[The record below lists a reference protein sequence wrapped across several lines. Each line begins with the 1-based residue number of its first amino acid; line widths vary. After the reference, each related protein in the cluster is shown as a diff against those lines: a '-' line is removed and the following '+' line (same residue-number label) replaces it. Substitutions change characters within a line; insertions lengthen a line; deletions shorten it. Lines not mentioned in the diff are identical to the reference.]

1 MKHAILMFTVLAL
14 IGQPIFAA
22 QLPPAPAD
30 TFSIAVIPDTQH
42 YRGKKSKAQPDST
55 EPVTN
60 PVFKAYAG
68 WIAGN
73 LEKQRIVFVTH
84 VGDIVDIN
92 NREQWTVARRNMDFL
107 HGHVPYGIS
116 VGNHDMTRVG
126 DSSLFQEFFPAKRF
140 EKLDWY
146 GGHFRKASGRP
157 AVSGNNADSYQFFSA
172 GGLDF
177 VFLHLECNAPDNVLA
192 WADSVLKKHSKRR
205 AIITTHMGLGPRE
218 KPKAARDYYDAPK
231 GRMRWKKCHGER
243 GNTPQQMWDKCF
255 RKHIN
260 LFMICCGDQSRT
272 QALHQSVRG
281 VHGNVVH
288 EVLSDY
294 GVNGMRIMRFIPRKN
309 RIEVR
314 TWNPVKNKLCL
325 KTSIVG
331 KAERHQFELKYEMSS
346 TANKAGANQ
355 TDSWNQF
362 RGPNGSGVA
371 TGSHP
376 PVKIDSTKPTW
387 KVATPIGHSSPVLSD
402 KRIFLIG
409 IDDNRLVT
417 LAYEKAAGKLAWRRE
432 APGVPLEKVHKANS
446 HATSTPVV
454 DKERVYVYF
463 GSYGMLCYDHDGK
476 ELWKKPIAT
485 PRTLYGTSTSPISY
499 EDLIILVLDDDNNL
513 PRSRLSK
520 SKLLALKK
528 ATGEKAWETPRP
540 FQRSGWSTPMIWSH
554 GDQNELV
561 VLGNGRL
568 CGYDLPLGQET
579 WFVTGFSRETISSPV
594 AGNGLVFAS
603 ASRRGG
609 GGSVQVD
616 PEPFWKSIIGFDT
629 NGDKKLQ
636 RSEMIGHFTF
646 PFRPELPLGHPGFGM
661 PLPADKRQRSRRL
674 DGIFRGMDKN
684 RDGFWTHKEFTAN
697 FSHGSGKPMLIAVRP
712 GGKGNITDN
721 HVQWELNRGIPEIPS
736 PVFYKNRLYMVR
748 SGGLLSAVNVATG
761 KSLYSERLGGSGQYS
776 ASPVIAN
783 GNLYLASETGQVTI
797 AKTGDTFGIVHQH
810 KLGESTHVSPAFD
823 ASTLYI
829 RGAKHLWAF
838 RNLD

>member
-1 MKHAILMFTVLAL
+1 MFAVLPV

-22 QLPPAPAD
+22 ELPSAPTG

-42 YRGKKSKAQPDST
+42 YRGQKSKAQPASL
-55 EPVTN
+55 EPATN

-68 WIAGN
+68 WVAGN
-73 LEKQRIVFVTH
+73 LEKQRIAFVTH
-84 VGDIVDIN
+84 VGDIVDVN
-92 NREQWTVARRNMDFL
+92 NREQWTVARRNMDLL
-107 HGHVPYGIS
+107 HGQVPYGIS
-116 VGNHDMTRVG
+116 VGNHDMTQAG

-140 EKLDWY
+140 EKFDWY
-146 GGHFRKASGRP
+146 GGYFQKASGRS
-157 AVSGNNADSYQFFSA
+157 AVSGNNANSYQLFSA
-172 GGLDF
+172 ASMDF
-177 VFLHLECNAPDNVLA
+177 VFLHLECNAPDDVLA
-192 WADSVLKKHSKRR
+192 WVDGILQKHSKRR

-218 KPKAARDYYDAPK
+218 KPKVVRDYYDAPK

-255 RKHIN
+255 RKHAN
-260 LFMICCGDQSRT
+260 LFLICCGDQSRT

-281 VHGNVVH
+281 DHGNIVH

-294 GVNGMRIMRFIPRKN
+294 GTNGMRIMRFIPRKN

-314 TWNPVKNKLCL
+314 TWNPVKNQLCL

-331 KAERHQFELKYEMSS
+331 QAERHQFELEYVMSAKPKNAE
-346 TANKAGANQ
+346 TKGEANQ
-355 TDSWNQF
+355 ADPWNQF
-362 RGPNGSGVA
+362 RGLNGSGVA
-371 TGSHP
+371 LASQP

-387 KVATPIGHSSPVLSD
+387 KVAVPIGHSSPVLSD
-402 KRIFLIG
+402 NHIFLTG
-409 IDDNRLVT
+409 IDQGRLIT
-417 LAYEKAAGKLAWRRE
+417 LAYKKATGKLAWRRK
-432 APGVPLEKVHKANS
+432 APEVPLEKIHKANN
-446 HATSTPVV
+446 HATPTPVV

-463 GSYGMLCYDHDGK
+463 GSYGILCYDHDGK

-499 EDLIILVLDDDNNL
+499 ADLIILVLDDDSNL

-520 SKLLALKK
+520 SKLMALKK
-528 ATGEKAWETPRP
+528 ATGEKVWETPRP
-540 FQRSGWSTPMIWSH
+540 FQRSGWSTPTIWRH
-554 GDQNELV
+554 GGQEELV

-568 CGYDLPLGQET
+568 CGYDLPSGQEK

-594 AGNGLVFAS
+594 AGNDLVFAS

-609 GGSVQVD
+609 GGNVQID

-629 NGDKKLQ
+629 NGDRKLQ

-661 PLPADKRQRSRRL
+661 PLPTDKRQRSRRL

-697 FSHGSGKPMLIAVRP
+697 FSHGSGKPMLIAIRP
-712 GGKGNITDN
+712 GGKGNITDS
-721 HVQWELNRGIPEIPS
+721 HVAWELNHSIPEIPS
-736 PVFYKNRLYMVR
+736 PVFYKSRLYMVR
-748 SGGLLSAVNVATG
+748 SGGLLSCVNATNG
-761 KSLYSERLGGSGQYS
+761 KLLYSERLGGSGQYS

-783 GNLYLASETGQVTI
+783 GHLYLGSEQGQLTV
-797 AKTGDTFGIVHQH
+797 AKTGDEFEVVHQH
-810 KLGESTHVSPAFD
+810 KLGESIRVSPAFD
-823 ASTLYI
+823 ASTIYI
-829 RGAKHLWAF
+829 RGGKHLWAF
-838 RNLD
+838 RKQD